1 MGVPKPDTSHHIVFY
16 FVRHGE
22 TDYNRDR
29 IVQGRRINSTL
40 NATGRAQA
48 AAVAERLAALG
59 LDAIYTS
66 TLDRAVETATAIA
79 DRHPDVRVERL
90 ADLEEMSWGIYEGEP
105 PSAHIQEA
113 FEKMYSRWSAGDYAY
128 RVDKGES
135 ILDVQER
142 ALRAMDYILS
152 RHAERAQEQTQEQTV
167 VVVAHGRLLRVLL
180 ASLLTRFG
188 LERMHE
194 LRHTNTCVNRL
205 LYRDGVYEADL
216 LNCTAHLEHAETIMV
231 E

>member
-1 MGVPKPDTSHHIVFY
+1 MGVQNPDTSPRTVFY

-29 IVQGRRINSTL
+29 IVQGRRINSVL

-48 AAVAERLAALG
+48 AAVAKRLAPLD

-66 TLDRAVETATAIA
+66 TLDRAVETASAIA
-79 DRHPDVRVERL
+79 GRHADVPVHRL

-113 FEKMYSRWSAGDYAY
+113 FEEMYSRWGAGDYAY
-128 RVDKGES
+128 RVDEGES
-135 ILDVQER
+135 ILDVQAR
-142 ALRAMDYILS
+142 ALRAMDVILS
-152 RHAERAQEQTQEQTV
+152 RHAKQKRAQTV

-180 ASLLTRFG
+180 ASLLTTFG

-194 LRHTNTCVNRL
+194 LRHANTCVNRL
-205 LYRDGVYEADL
+205 VYRDGAYEADL